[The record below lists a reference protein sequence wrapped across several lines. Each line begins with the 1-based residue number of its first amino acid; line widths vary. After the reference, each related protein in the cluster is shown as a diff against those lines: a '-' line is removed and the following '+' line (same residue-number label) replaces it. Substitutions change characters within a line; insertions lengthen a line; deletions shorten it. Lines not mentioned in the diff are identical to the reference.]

1 MTRDPRTDP
10 RPGDFVRCVSII
22 RVDSIA
28 FQRVLGVVF
37 RPGSTSPSAILNVSM
52 AEWVEAVAG
61 AEVVF
66 LSDDDR
72 RHHATILRAT

>member
-10 RPGDFVRCVSII
+10 RPGDFVACVSLI

-61 AEVVF
+61 AEHVE
-66 LSDDDR
+66 LPEDDPR
-72 RHHATILRAT
+72 LTATILEAR